1 MDISNIIIMRN
12 ELSLIVVV
20 LLLLMAEI
28 FSSKNARYM
37 LLNVAT
43 GLFALHT
50 ILGFLPTETGE
61 LFGGMYRSTPLII
74 LMKNV
79 LNIGVLVV
87 LFQVQGWLKKP
98 ENNNRTLE
106 FYLLTFSTLLGM
118 SYMISAGDFLMLY
131 LGLEL
136 ATIPMATLAAY
147 DVYRMKSTEA
157 GIKLIL
163 LAALSSGIMLYGISL
178 IYGTTG
184 SLYFNEVMGNL
195 QMNPLQIL
203 ATVFFIS
210 GLGFKISLVP
220 FHLWTADVY
229 EGAPTNVVGYL
240 SVVSKGASVF
250 VLVAILFTVFKEMAP
265 AWNPLLMVMAIATM
279 VIGNLFAIRQQN
291 LQRFLAFSSIAQ
303 AGFIL
308 LGMISGTTYGMATV
322 IYFILVYVFSNLAAF
337 GVVSIVKNATGKDN
351 IDDYNGFYQTNPM
364 LSMVMLLALFSLAG
378 IPPLAGFFGK
388 FFLFAAVAEQ
398 GMYWLVLIAVINTI
412 VSLYYY
418 LLVVKAIF
426 VVRVD
431 NPIEPI
437 KGDLLARMGLVI
449 TVIGILIIGIYSPI
463 FEWVQSVSFGL

>member
-1 MDISNIIIMRN
+1 MELSNFIIMRN

-20 LLLLMAEI
+20 LLILIAEI
-28 FSSKNARYM
+28 FSSKKSNSV

-43 GLFALHT
+43 ALFGLHT
-50 ILGFLPTETGE
+50 ILGFLPAETGE
-61 LFGGMYRSTPLII
+61 LFGGMYRNTTLII

-79 LNIGVLVV
+79 LNVGVLVV
-87 LFQVQGWLKKP
+87 LMQVQGWLKKP
-98 ENNNRTLE
+98 DNNNRSLE
-106 FYLLTFSTLLGM
+106 FYMLTFSTLLGM
-118 SYMISAGDFLMLY
+118 YYMISAGDFLMLY

-136 ATIPMATLAAY
+136 ATIPIATLAAY
-147 DVYRMKSTEA
+147 DVYKMKSTEA

-163 LAALSSGIMLYGISL
+163 LAAVSSGVMLFGISL

-184 SLYFNEVMGNL
+184 SLYFEDIMGQL
-195 QMNPLQIL
+195 VMNPLHIM
-203 ATVFFIS
+203 AAVFFIS
-210 GLGFKISLVP
+210 GLAFKISLVP

-229 EGAPTNVVGYL
+229 EGAPTNVAGYL

-250 VLVAILFTVFKEMAP
+250 VLIALLFTVFREMSD
-265 AWNPLLMVMAIATM
+265 AWKPLLMVMAVFTM
-279 VIGNLFAIRQQN
+279 VVGNIFAIRQQN

-337 GVVSIVKNATGKDN
+337 GVVSIVKNATGKN
-351 IDDYNGFYQTNPM
+351 SIDDYNGFYQTNPM

-388 FFLFAAVAEQ
+388 FFLFAAIAEQ

-426 VVRVD
+426 VVRSEE
-431 NPIEPI
+431 PMEPI
-437 KGDLLARMGLVI
+437 KGDMLARIGLVV
-449 TVIGILIIGIYSPI
+449 TVIGILVIGVYSPI

>member
-1 MDISNIIIMRN
+1 MRN
-12 ELSLIVVV
+12 ELSLLAVV
-20 LLLLMAEI
+20 LLLLVAEI
-28 FSSKNARYM
+28 FSSKNARFM

-50 ILGFLPTETGE
+50 ILGFLPAETGE
-61 LFGGMYRSTPLII
+61 LFGGMYRNTALIV
-74 LMKNV
+74 LMKNI

-87 LFQVQGWLKKP
+87 LLQVQGWLKKP
-98 ENNNRTLE
+98 ENDNRSLE
-106 FYLLTFSTLLGM
+106 FYMLTFSTLFGM
-118 SYMISAGDFLMLY
+118 YYMISAGDFLMLY

-136 ATIPMATLAAY
+136 ATIPIATLAAY
-147 DVYRMKSTEA
+147 DVYKMKSTEA

-163 LAALSSGIMLYGISL
+163 LAAVSSGVMLFGISL

-184 SLYFNEVMGNL
+184 SLYFDDIMGHL
-195 QMNPLQIL
+195 TMNPLQIM
-203 ATVFFIS
+203 AAVFFIS
-210 GLGFKISLVP
+210 GLAFKISLVP

-229 EGAPTNVVGYL
+229 EGAPTNVAGYL

-250 VLVAILFTVFKEMAP
+250 VLIALLFTIFKEMAD
-265 AWNPLLMVMAIATM
+265 AWRPLLMVMAVLTM
-279 VIGNLFAIRQQN
+279 VVGNLFAIRQQN

-308 LGMISGTTYGMATV
+308 LGMISGTSYGMATV

-337 GVVSIVKNATGKDN
+337 GVVSIVKNATGKDK

-364 LSMVMLLALFSLAG
+364 LSLVMLLALFSLAG

-388 FFLFAAVAEQ
+388 FFLFAAIAEQ
-398 GMYWLVLIAVINTI
+398 GMYWLVLIAVVNTI

-426 VVRVD
+426 IVRSE
-431 NPIEPI
+431 NPMEPI
-437 KGDLLARMGLVI
+437 KGDGLARLGLVI
-449 TVIGILIIGIYSPI
+449 TVIGILVIGIYSPI
-463 FEWVQSVSFGL
+463 FEWVEAVSFGL

>member
-1 MDISNIIIMRN
+1 
-12 ELSLIVVV
+12 
-20 LLLLMAEI
+20 
-28 FSSKNARYM
+28 M

-50 ILGFLPTETGE
+50 ILGFLPAETGE
-61 LFGGMYRSTPLII
+61 LFGGMYRNTALIV
-74 LMKNV
+74 LMKNI

-87 LFQVQGWLKKP
+87 LLQVQGWLKKP
-98 ENNNRTLE
+98 ENDNRSLE
-106 FYLLTFSTLLGM
+106 FYMLTFSTLFGM
-118 SYMISAGDFLMLY
+118 YYMISAGDFLMLY

-136 ATIPMATLAAY
+136 ATIPIATLAAY
-147 DVYRMKSTEA
+147 DVYKMKSTEA

-163 LAALSSGIMLYGISL
+163 LAAVSSGVMLFGISL

-184 SLYFNEVMGNL
+184 SLYFDDIMGHL
-195 QMNPLQIL
+195 TMNPLQIM
-203 ATVFFIS
+203 AAVFFIS
-210 GLGFKISLVP
+210 GLAFKISLVP

-229 EGAPTNVVGYL
+229 EGAPTNVAGYL

-250 VLVAILFTVFKEMAP
+250 VLIALLFTIFKEMAD
-265 AWNPLLMVMAIATM
+265 AWRPLLMVMAVLTM
-279 VIGNLFAIRQQN
+279 VVGNLFAIRQQN

-308 LGMISGTTYGMATV
+308 LGMISGTSYGMATV

-337 GVVSIVKNATGKDN
+337 GVVSIVKNATGKDK

-364 LSMVMLLALFSLAG
+364 LSLVMLLALFSLAG

-388 FFLFAAVAEQ
+388 FFLFAAIAEQ
-398 GMYWLVLIAVINTI
+398 GMYWLVLIAVVNTI

-426 VVRVD
+426 IVRSE
-431 NPIEPI
+431 NPMEPI
-437 KGDLLARMGLVI
+437 KGDGLARLGLVI
-449 TVIGILIIGIYSPI
+449 TVIGILVIGIYSPI
-463 FEWVQSVSFGL
+463 FEWVEAVSFGL

>member
-1 MDISNIIIMRN
+1 MDLSNIIIMRN

-50 ILGFLPTETGE
+50 ILGFLPAETGE
-61 LFGGMYRSTPLII
+61 LFGGMYRNTPLII

-98 ENNNRTLE
+98 ENNNRSLE
-106 FYLLTFSTLLGM
+106 FYLLTFSTLMGM

-136 ATIPMATLAAY
+136 ATIPIATLAAY

-178 IYGTTG
+178 IYGSTG
-184 SLYFNEVMGNL
+184 SLYFNEVAANL
-195 QMNPLQIL
+195 HMNPLQIL

-210 GLGFKISLVP
+210 GLAFKISLVP

-229 EGAPTNVVGYL
+229 EGAPTNVAGYL

-250 VLVAILFTVFKEMAP
+250 VLITILFTVFKEMSD
-265 AWNPLLMVMAIATM
+265 AWQPLLIVMAIVTM
-279 VIGNLFAIRQQN
+279 VVGNLFAIRQQN

-337 GVVSIVKNATGKDN
+337 GVVSIVKNATGKDR
-351 IDDYNGFYQTNPM
+351 IDDYNGFYTTNPM

-426 VVRVD
+426 IVRVD
-431 NPIEPI
+431 NPIEPV
-437 KGDLLARMGLVI
+437 KGELLARVGLVI
-449 TVIGILIIGIYSPI
+449 TVIGILVIGIYSPI
-463 FEWVQSVSFGL
+463 FEWIQALSFGL

>member
-1 MDISNIIIMRN
+1 MELSNFIIMRN

-28 FSSKNARYM
+28 FSSKKSQST

-43 GLFALHT
+43 LLFAVHT
-50 ILGFLPTETGE
+50 IIGFLPAHTGE
-61 LFGGMYRSTPLII
+61 LFGGMYRNTPLII

-87 LFQVQGWLKKP
+87 LLQVQGWLKKP
-98 ENNNRTLE
+98 ENHNRMLE

-118 SYMISAGDFLMLY
+118 NYMISSGDFLMLY

-136 ATIPMATLAAY
+136 ATIPIAVLAAY
-147 DVYRMKSTEA
+147 DVYRLKSTEA
-157 GIKLIL
+157 GIKLIM
-163 LAALSSGIMLYGISL
+163 LAALSSGIMLYGISM

-184 SLYFNEVMGNL
+184 SLYYNDVMGHL
-195 QMNPLQIL
+195 HMNTLQII
-203 ATVFFIS
+203 AAVFFIS
-210 GLGFKISLVP
+210 GLAFKISLVP

-229 EGAPTNVVGYL
+229 EGAPTNVAGYL

-250 VLVAILFTVFKEMAP
+250 VLISLLFTVFKEMAA
-265 AWNPLLMVMAIATM
+265 AWQPLLYAMAIFTM

-308 LGMISGTTYGMATV
+308 LGIISGTTYGMATV
-322 IYFILVYVFSNLAAF
+322 IYFVLVYIFSNLAAF
-337 GVVSIVKNATGKDN
+337 GVVSIVKNATGKVN
-351 IDDYNGFYQTNPM
+351 IDDYNGFYQTNPR

-388 FFLFAAVAEQ
+388 FFLFAAAAEQ
-398 GMYWLVLIAVINTI
+398 GHYWLVLIAVLNTI
-412 VSLYYY
+412 ISLYYY
-418 LLVVKAIF
+418 LLVVKAMF
-426 VVRVD
+426 VNRSES
-431 NPIEPI
+431 PMEAI
-437 KGDLLARMGLVI
+437 KGDGLARAGLVI
-449 TVIGILIIGIYSPI
+449 TVLGILFIGIYSP
-463 FEWVQSVSFGL
+463 FFDWVQSVSFGL

>member
-1 MDISNIIIMRN
+1 MRN

-61 LFGGMYRSTPLII
+61 LFGGMYRSTSLII
-74 LMKNV
+74 LMKNI

-98 ENNNRTLE
+98 ENNNRSLE

-136 ATIPMATLAAY
+136 ATIPIATLVAY

-163 LAALSSGIMLYGISL
+163 LAALSSGIMLYGISI

-195 QMNPLQIL
+195 QMNPLQII

-210 GLGFKISLVP
+210 GLAFKISLVP

-229 EGAPTNVVGYL
+229 EGAPTNVTGYL
-240 SVVSKGASVF
+240 SVISKGASVF
-250 VLVAILFTVFKEMAP
+250 VLITILFTVFKEMAP
-265 AWNPLLMVMAIATM
+265 AWKPLLMVMAVATM

-308 LGMISGTTYGMATV
+308 LGMISGTEYGMATV

-337 GVVSIVKNATGKDN
+337 GVVSIVKNATGKDR

-388 FFLFAAVAEQ
+388 FFLFAAIAEQ

-426 VVRVD
+426 VVRSE
-431 NPIEPI
+431 NPLEPI
-437 KGDLLARMGLVI
+437 KGDLLARFGLVV
-449 TVIGILIIGIYSPI
+449 TVIGILVIGIYSPI
-463 FEWVQSVSFGL
+463 FEWVQALSFGL

>member
-1 MDISNIIIMRN
+1 MRT

-20 LLLLMAEI
+20 LLILVAEI
-28 FSSKNARYM
+28 FSSKRSHSV
-37 LLNVAT
+37 LLNLAT
-43 GLFALHT
+43 ALFGLHT
-50 ILGFLPTETGE
+50 ILGFLPAEIGE
-61 LFGGMYRSTPLII
+61 LFGGMYRNTTLII

-79 LNIGVLVV
+79 LNVGVLVV
-87 LFQVQGWLKKP
+87 LMQVQGWLKKS
-98 ENNNRTLE
+98 ENNNRSLE
-106 FYLLTFSTLLGM
+106 FYMLIFSTLLGM
-118 SYMISAGDFLMLY
+118 YYMISAGDFLMLY

-136 ATIPMATLAAY
+136 ATIPIATLAAY
-147 DVYRMKSTEA
+147 DVYRTKSTEA

-163 LAALSSGIMLYGISL
+163 LAAVSSGVMLYGISL

-184 SLYFNEVMGNL
+184 TLYFDEVMGHMS
-195 QMNPLQIL
+195 MNPLQIM
-203 ATVFFIS
+203 AAVFFIS
-210 GLGFKISLVP
+210 GLAFKISLVP

-229 EGAPTNVVGYL
+229 EGAPTNVAGYL

-250 VLVAILFTVFKEMAP
+250 VLLALLFTVFREMAD
-265 AWNPLLMVMAIATM
+265 AWKPLLMVMAIFTM

-337 GVVSIVKNATGKDN
+337 GVVSIVKNNTGKEN
-351 IDDYNGFYQTNPM
+351 IDDYNGFYQTNPR

-388 FFLFAAVAEQ
+388 FFLFAAIAEQ

-426 VVRVD
+426 VVRTEE
-431 NPIEPI
+431 PMEPI
-437 KGDLLARMGLVI
+437 KGDVLARLGLVI
-449 TVIGILIIGIYSPI
+449 TVIGILVIGIYSPI
-463 FEWVQSVSFGL
+463 FEWVQAVSFGL

>member
-1 MDISNIIIMRN
+1 MDLSNIIIMRN

-50 ILGFLPTETGE
+50 ILGFLPAETGE
-61 LFGGMYRSTPLII
+61 LFGGMYRNTPLII

-98 ENNNRTLE
+98 ENNNRSLE
-106 FYLLTFSTLLGM
+106 FYLLTFSTLMGM

-136 ATIPMATLAAY
+136 ATIPIATLAAY

-163 LAALSSGIMLYGISL
+163 LAALSSGIMLYGSSL

-210 GLGFKISLVP
+210 GLAFKISLVP

-229 EGAPTNVVGYL
+229 EGAPTNVTGYL
-240 SVVSKGASVF
+240 SVISKGASVF
-250 VLVAILFTVFKEMAP
+250 VLITILFTVFKEMSD
-265 AWNPLLMVMAIATM
+265 AWQPLLIVMAVVTM
-279 VIGNLFAIRQQN
+279 VVGNLFAIRQQN

-351 IDDYNGFYQTNPM
+351 IDDYNGFYSTNPM

-431 NPIEPI
+431 NPIEPV
-437 KGDLLARMGLVI
+437 KGEFLARVGLVI
-449 TVIGILIIGIYSPI
+449 TVIGILVIGIYSPI
-463 FEWVQSVSFGL
+463 FEWVQALSFGL

>member
-1 MDISNIIIMRN
+1 MDLSNFIIMRN
-12 ELSLIVVV
+12 ELSLLVVV
-20 LLLLMAEI
+20 LLLLVAEI
-28 FSSKNARYM
+28 FSSKNARFM

-50 ILGFLPTETGE
+50 ILGFLPAETGE
-61 LFGGMYRSTPLII
+61 LFGGMYRNTALIV
-74 LMKNV
+74 LMKNI

-87 LFQVQGWLKKP
+87 LLQVQGWLKKP
-98 ENNNRTLE
+98 ENDNRSLE
-106 FYLLTFSTLLGM
+106 FYMLTFSTLFGM
-118 SYMISAGDFLMLY
+118 YYMISAGDFLMLY

-136 ATIPMATLAAY
+136 ATIPIATLAAY
-147 DVYRMKSTEA
+147 DVYKMKSTEA

-163 LAALSSGIMLYGISL
+163 LAAVSSGVMLFGISL

-184 SLYFNEVMGNL
+184 SLYFDDIMGHL
-195 QMNPLQIL
+195 TMNPLQIM
-203 ATVFFIS
+203 AAVFFIS
-210 GLGFKISLVP
+210 GLAFKISLVP

-229 EGAPTNVVGYL
+229 EGAPTNVAGYL

-250 VLVAILFTVFKEMAP
+250 VLIALLFTIFKEMAD
-265 AWNPLLMVMAIATM
+265 AWRPLLMVMAVLTM
-279 VIGNLFAIRQQN
+279 VVGNLFAIRQQN

-308 LGMISGTTYGMATV
+308 LGMISGTSYGMATV

-337 GVVSIVKNATGKDN
+337 GVVSIVKNATGKDK

-364 LSMVMLLALFSLAG
+364 LSLVMLLALFSLAG

-388 FFLFAAVAEQ
+388 FFLFAAIAEQ
-398 GMYWLVLIAVINTI
+398 GMYWLVLIAVVNTI

-426 VVRVD
+426 IVRSE
-431 NPIEPI
+431 NPMEPI
-437 KGDLLARMGLVI
+437 KGDGLARLGLVI
-449 TVIGILIIGIYSPI
+449 TVIGILVIGIYSPI
-463 FEWVQSVSFGL
+463 FEWVEAVSFGL

>member
-1 MDISNIIIMRN
+1 MRN

-50 ILGFLPTETGE
+50 ILGFLPAETGE
-61 LFGGMYRSTPLII
+61 LFGGMYRNTPLII

-98 ENNNRTLE
+98 ENNNRSLE
-106 FYLLTFSTLLGM
+106 FYLLTFSTLMGM

-136 ATIPMATLAAY
+136 ATIPIATLAAY

-210 GLGFKISLVP
+210 GLAFKISLVP

-229 EGAPTNVVGYL
+229 EGAPTNVTGYL
-240 SVVSKGASVF
+240 SVISKGASVF
-250 VLVAILFTVFKEMAP
+250 VLITILFTVFKEMSD
-265 AWNPLLMVMAIATM
+265 AWQPLLIVMAVVTM
-279 VIGNLFAIRQQN
+279 VVGNLFAIRQQN

-351 IDDYNGFYQTNPM
+351 IDDYNGFYSTNPM

-431 NPIEPI
+431 NPIEPV
-437 KGDLLARMGLVI
+437 KGEFLARVGLVI
-449 TVIGILIIGIYSPI
+449 TVIGILVIGIYSPI
-463 FEWVQSVSFGL
+463 FEWVQALSFGL

>member
-1 MDISNIIIMRN
+1 MDLSNILIMRN
-12 ELSLIVVV
+12 ELSLLAVV

-28 FSSKNARYM
+28 FSSKNARFM

-50 ILGFLPTETGE
+50 ILGFLPAETGE

-79 LNIGVLVV
+79 LNIGVLIV
-87 LFQVQGWLKKP
+87 LLQVQGWLKKP

-106 FYLLTFSTLLGM
+106 FYLLTFSTLIGM

-136 ATIPMATLAAY
+136 ATIPIAVLAAY

-184 SLYFNEVMGNL
+184 SLYFNEVAGNMH
-195 QMNPLQIL
+195 MNPLQIL

-210 GLGFKISLVP
+210 GLAFKISLVP

-240 SVVSKGASVF
+240 SVISKGASVF
-250 VLVAILFTVFKEMAP
+250 VLIAILFTVFKELVT
-265 AWNPLLMVMAIATM
+265 AWQPLLMVMAVVTM
-279 VIGNLFAIRQQN
+279 VVGNLFAIRQQN

-388 FFLFAAVAEQ
+388 FFLFAAAAEQ
-398 GMYWLVLIAVINTI
+398 GMYILVLIAVLNTI
-412 VSLYYY
+412 ISLYYY

-426 VVRVD
+426 VVRSEE
-431 NPIEPI
+431 PMEPI
-437 KGDLLARMGLVI
+437 KGDLLARLGLVI
-449 TVIGILIIGIYSPI
+449 TVIGILVIGIYSPI
-463 FEWVQSVSFGL
+463 FEWVEALSFGI

>member
-1 MDISNIIIMRN
+1 MGLSDFIIMRN

-20 LLLLMAEI
+20 LLLLVAEI
-28 FSSKNARYM
+28 FSSRDSKSL

-43 GLFALHT
+43 ALFGLHT
-50 ILGFLPTETGE
+50 ILGFLPAETGE
-61 LFGGMYRSTPLII
+61 LFGGMYRNTTLII
-74 LMKNV
+74 LMKNI
-79 LNIGVLVV
+79 LNVGVLVV
-87 LFQVQGWLKKP
+87 LMQVQGWLKKP
-98 ENNNRTLE
+98 ENNNRSLE
-106 FYLLTFSTLLGM
+106 FYMLTFSTLLGM
-118 SYMISAGDFLMLY
+118 YYMISAGDFLMLY

-136 ATIPMATLAAY
+136 ATIPIATLAAY
-147 DVYRMKSTEA
+147 DVYKMKSTEA

-163 LAALSSGIMLYGISL
+163 LAAVSSGVMLFGISL

-184 SLYFNEVMGNL
+184 SFYFNDIMGHL
-195 QMNPLQIL
+195 IMTPLHIM
-203 ATVFFIS
+203 AAVFFIS
-210 GLGFKISLVP
+210 GLAFKISLVP

-229 EGAPTNVVGYL
+229 EGAPTNVAGYL

-250 VLVAILFTVFKEMAP
+250 VLIALLFTVFREMAD
-265 AWNPLLMVMAIATM
+265 AWKPLLMVMAVFTM
-279 VIGNLFAIRQQN
+279 IVGNLFAIRQQN

-308 LGMISGTTYGMATV
+308 LGMISGTSYGMATV

-337 GVVSIVKNATGKDN
+337 GVVSIVKNATSKNN

-388 FFLFAAVAEQ
+388 FFLFAAIAEQ

-426 VVRVD
+426 IVRSE
-431 NPIEPI
+431 NPMEPI
-437 KGDLLARMGLVI
+437 KGDMLARLGLVV
-449 TVIGILIIGIYSPI
+449 TVIGILVIGIYSPI
-463 FEWVQSVSFGL
+463 FEWVEAVSFGL

>member
-1 MDISNIIIMRN
+1 MRN
-12 ELSLIVVV
+12 ELSLLVVV
-20 LLLLMAEI
+20 LLLLVAEI
-28 FSSKNARYM
+28 FSSKNARFM

-50 ILGFLPTETGE
+50 ILGFLPAETGE
-61 LFGGMYRSTPLII
+61 LFGGMYRNTALIV
-74 LMKNV
+74 LMKNI

-87 LFQVQGWLKKP
+87 LLQVQGWLKKP
-98 ENNNRTLE
+98 ENDNRSLE
-106 FYLLTFSTLLGM
+106 FYMLTFSTLFGM
-118 SYMISAGDFLMLY
+118 YYMISAGDFLMLY

-136 ATIPMATLAAY
+136 ATIPIATLAAY
-147 DVYRMKSTEA
+147 DVYKMKSTEA

-163 LAALSSGIMLYGISL
+163 LAAVSSGVMLFGISL

-184 SLYFNEVMGNL
+184 SLYFDDIMGHL
-195 QMNPLQIL
+195 TMNPLQIM
-203 ATVFFIS
+203 AAVFFIS
-210 GLGFKISLVP
+210 GLAFKISLVP

-229 EGAPTNVVGYL
+229 EGAPTNVAGYL

-250 VLVAILFTVFKEMAP
+250 VLIALLFTIFKEMAD
-265 AWNPLLMVMAIATM
+265 AWRPLLMVMAVLTM
-279 VIGNLFAIRQQN
+279 VVGNLFAIRQQN

-308 LGMISGTTYGMATV
+308 LGMISGTSYGMATV

-337 GVVSIVKNATGKDN
+337 GVVSIVKNATGKDK

-364 LSMVMLLALFSLAG
+364 LSLVMLLALFSLAG

-388 FFLFAAVAEQ
+388 FFLFAAIAEQ
-398 GMYWLVLIAVINTI
+398 GMYWLVLIAVVNTI

-426 VVRVD
+426 IVRSE
-431 NPIEPI
+431 NPMEPI
-437 KGDLLARMGLVI
+437 KGDGLARLGLVI
-449 TVIGILIIGIYSPI
+449 TVIGILVIGIYSPI
-463 FEWVQSVSFGL
+463 FEWVEAVSFGL

>member
-1 MDISNIIIMRN
+1 MDLSNIIIMRN
-12 ELSLIVVV
+12 ELSLLAVV

-28 FSSKNARYM
+28 FSSKNARFM

-50 ILGFLPTETGE
+50 ILGFLPAQTGE

-79 LNIGVLVV
+79 LNLGVLIV
-87 LFQVQGWLKKP
+87 LFQVQSWLKKP

-106 FYLLTFSTLLGM
+106 FYLLTFSTLIGM

-136 ATIPMATLAAY
+136 ATIPIATLAAY

-184 SLYFNEVMGNL
+184 SLYFNEVAANL
-195 QMNPLQIL
+195 HMNPLQIL

-210 GLGFKISLVP
+210 GLAFKISLVP

-229 EGAPTNVVGYL
+229 EGAPTNVAGYL

-250 VLVAILFTVFKEMAP
+250 VLITILFTVFKEMVT
-265 AWNPLLMVMAIATM
+265 AWQPLLIAMAVITM
-279 VIGNLFAIRQQN
+279 VVGNLFAIRQQN

-308 LGMISGTTYGMATV
+308 LGMVSGTTYGMATV
-322 IYFILVYVFSNLAAF
+322 VYFVLVYVFSNLAAF
-337 GVVSIVKNATGKDN
+337 GVVSMVKNATGKDN

-364 LSMVMLLALFSLAG
+364 LSLVMLLALFSLAG

-388 FFLFAAVAEQ
+388 FFLFAAAAEQ
-398 GMYWLVLIAVINTI
+398 GMYILVLIAVLNTI
-412 VSLYYY
+412 ISLYYY

-426 VVRVD
+426 VVRSE

-437 KGDLLARMGLVI
+437 KGDALARFGLVV
-449 TVIGILIIGIYSPI
+449 TVIGILAIGIYSPI
-463 FEWVQSVSFGL
+463 FEWVQSLSFGL